1 MIIAYGQTFAQDR
14 LSPLTSNKTREI
26 NCVYYSILDKK
37 PDFSYACLWRTL
49 YNKTEQSINPSY
61 LEVITI
67 CDLQFSNSLCINS
80 QLV

>member
-1 MIIAYGQTFAQDR
+1 MIAALI
-14 LSPLTSNKTREI
+14 I
-26 NCVYYSILDKK
+26 NTKYNRGT
-37 PDFSYACLWRTL
+37 PFL